1 MNKTLKEMVETGKPK
16 LPHLEEKEIRK
27 YQFGLLLLSSF
38 VCEDFL
44 DLPVLSDHKY
54 DTDGLFYT
62 ISYLH
67 DSQLGYSGTSRTL
80 LVVWKIENRSSFC
93 PLRID
98 VDITDEK
105 NFSINVYDQS
115 GERTIKRSLISNENG
130 TYYTEIEGYETR
142 TLSQL
147 VTGGI
152 AQ

>member
-1 MNKTLKEMVETGKPK
+1 MNKTLKEMAETQQPK
-16 LPHLEEKEIRK
+16 LPHLEDKEKGK
-27 YQFGLLLLSSF
+27 YQFGLLLLASV
-38 VCEDFL
+38 VCEEFL
-44 DLPVLSDHKY
+44 DLPLLPDHKY

-98 VDITDEK
+98 VDIKDEK
-105 NFSINVYDQS
+105 NYSINVYDQS
-115 GERTIKRSLISNENG
+115 GERTVKRSLISREDGNYFTGIKE
-130 TYYTEIEGYETR
+130 YETR

-152 AQ
+152 V